1 MLIPRSR
8 SPIHISVSPGHAM
21 LLHYK
26 TDGTKKEA
34 EEIEWRA
41 DGVEYIRVDRA

>member
-8 SPIHISVSPGHAM
+8 SPIHISVSPAHAM
-21 LLHYK
+21 LLCYK

-34 EEIEWRA
+34 EEIEWSA
-41 DGVEYIRVDRA
+41 DGVEWIRVDRA